1 MQLPLYETSN
11 HYLASFLLSQGVKL
25 CAISRVGRRRT
36 IFRFEA
42 TEKLHELLRQYWRQ
56 QEMLLIP
63 LRLFTAHQRI
73 KSIIRGS
80 HKQYGQ
86 P

>member
-1 MQLPLYETSN
+1 MPSPLYETSD
-11 HYLASFLLSQGVKL
+11 HYLASFLLSQGVTL
-25 CAISRVGRRRT
+25 SEVVRVGKRRT
-36 IFRFEA
+36 VFRFAATEA
-42 TEKLHELLRQYWRQ
+42 THELLRQYWRQ
-56 QEMLLIP
+56 QEMRLIP